1 MWNAQSSGRWSP
13 HQMFLDWFGLYGSQR
28 DRLERSCWLST
39 LMKDWGIMGWIKS
52 RRDCINVSPAS
63 LCILDECFRLGYIMG
78 KWWAVAC
85 EYWLINR
92 CTAGVMTFFPHFINF
107 SHVRANSARMLL
119 CSALTEASL
128 NMTDW
133 LPTCLNHHR
142 SYGRCEQVLNGQ
154 YSKMSDNRAST
165 ICGFLSMVI

>member
-13 HQMFLDWFGLYGSQR
+13 HHMFLDWFGLYGSQR

-119 CSALTEASL
+119 CSALTQRQVWIWQTDFQHVWIIIEAMVDVS
-128 NMTDW
+128 
-133 LPTCLNHHR
+133 
-142 SYGRCEQVLNGQ
+142 RCW
-154 YSKMSDNRAST
+154 MDNIVKCATTERQR
-165 ICGFLSMVI
+165 FVVF